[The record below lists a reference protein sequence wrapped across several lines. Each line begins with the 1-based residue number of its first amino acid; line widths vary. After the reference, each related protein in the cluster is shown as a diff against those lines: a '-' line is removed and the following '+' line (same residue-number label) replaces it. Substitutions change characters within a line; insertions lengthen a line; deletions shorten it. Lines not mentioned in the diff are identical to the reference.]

1 MRFTFTEEQRRF
13 QASIQTFLEKE
24 CTPAHVRALW
34 ATETGRSPERWAK
47 LAEIGLLGLLV
58 PERFGGLGMDEIDLV
73 LLLEETGRAALPEP
87 VIETAAVGV
96 PLLAAL
102 AAQQERAG
110 SPEVAGGS
118 PDAAGRARE
127 LAGGWLARVVSGGA
141 VVTVGHGANPLVTD
155 AHVADLL
162 LLQHGDEVHALSRE
176 HATLERQPCA
186 DPSRRLFRVTWLP
199 ASATRVALGEAGRR
213 LLAAAFDRGALAA
226 AAQLLGIG
234 QTLVNMAVRYACQ
247 REQFGKPI
255 GSFQAVKHMLAN
267 VAVRLEFARPVVYRA
282 AFSVARDA
290 ATRAVDVSH
299 AKVAASEA
307 AVQAAKVA
315 LQVHGAVG
323 YTWEMDLHIWMKRA
337 WALEAA
343 WGTGAWHRER
353 VAAAILD
360 NGADSR

>member
-1 MRFTFTEEQRRF
+1 MRFTFTEDQRHF
-13 QASIQTFLEKE
+13 QASVRTFLEKE
-24 CTPAHVRALW
+24 CTPAGVRALW
-34 ATETGRSPERWAK
+34 TTDTGRSSERWAK
-47 LAEIGLLGLLV
+47 LAEIGLLGILV
-58 PERFGGLGMDEIDLV
+58 PERFGGLGMDEADLV

-96 PLLAAL
+96 PLLTAL
-102 AAQQERAG
+102 AGQRECAG
-110 SPEVAGGS
+110 LTEATGG
-118 PDAAGRARE
+118 ARE
-127 LAGGWLARVVSGGA
+127 LAGGWLTRVVSGGA
-141 VVTVGHGANPLVTD
+141 VLTVGHGANPFVAD

-162 LLQHGDEVHALSRE
+162 LLAHDDEVHAVVRE
-176 HATLERQPCA
+176 RATWERQPCA
-186 DPSRRLFRVTWLP
+186 DPSRRLFRVTWSP
-199 ASATRVALGEAGRR
+199 ESGTRVAHGEEGRR

-234 QTLVNMAVRYACQ
+234 QALIDMAVRYACQ

-337 WALEAA
+337 WALETA
-343 WGTGAWHRER
+343 WGTGAWHRAR
-353 VAAAILD
+353 VAATLD
-360 NGADSR
+360 ESGDG